1 MTAYLPR
8 IAVVG
13 RPNVGKSTLFNRLAG
28 KPLAIVDDRPGVT
41 RDRREARGRLGD
53 MELLLIDTAG
63 YDDGEKAGLDAE
75 MRTQT
80 EIALE
85 DADLCLFLID
95 ARTGVT
101 PLDRSFADVIRR
113 SGKPVVLVAN
123 KCEGRFGES
132 GLMDSYGLGLG
143 EPVPLSAAH
152 GGGIGDLYDAVET
165 GLGAMARDAKRY
177 RDDSENPPLRIAVI
191 GRPNAG
197 KSTLINALIGE
208 ERLITGPEAGITRDA
223 ISIDWMWDGRRVRL
237 HDTAGLRKRGKVNDR
252 LERMSAA
259 DTLRA
264 VKFAEVVLLIVDAG
278 HPLEKQDLHLAD
290 MAYKEGRAVAIAVS
304 KMDLVHQ
311 RDAFIKDIRTEFERL
326 LPQMTGAPILPIS
339 ALKKKGLETIMP
351 ALSRLHTDWD
361 AKVKTRDLN
370 DWLHEMIER
379 HPPPSI
385 NGRRVKPRY
394 ITQTKGRPPTFV
406 MMCSRASELP
416 ESYKRYLVNGL
427 REAFDLPGVP
437 IRLIV
442 KAGKNPYA
450 DGERGGS
457 APVRAG
463 APARASMPRIRQKP
477 KGAAGSVKKAGKPGK
492 AVGPRKRS

>member
-1 MTAYLPR
+1 MTAHLPR

-53 MELLLIDTAG
+53 MNLLLIDTAG
-63 YDDGEKAGLDAE
+63 YDDGEKSGLDAE

-80 EIALE
+80 EIALT

-95 ARTGVT
+95 ARAGVT
-101 PLDRSFADVIRR
+101 PLDETFADVIRR
-113 SGKPVVLVAN
+113 SGKPVVLLAN
-123 KCEGRFGES
+123 KCEGKPGEG
-132 GLMDSYGLGLG
+132 GLMDAYALGLG
-143 EPVPLSAAH
+143 DPVAISAAH
-152 GGGIGDLYDAVET
+152 GAGIGELYDAVED
-165 GLGAMARDAKRY
+165 GLGRDLAKYAKRHHA
-177 RDDSENPPLRIAVI
+177 REDEPPLRIAVI

-223 ISIDWMWDGRRVRL
+223 IAVDWMWDGRRVRL

-264 VKFAEVVLLIVDAG
+264 VKFAEVVLLMVDAG

-304 KMDLVHQ
+304 KMDLVHN
-311 RDAFIKDIRTEFERL
+311 REAFIKDIRVEFERL

-339 ALKKKGLETIMP
+339 ALKKKGLDTLMP
-351 ALSRLHTDWD
+351 ALSKLHSDWD

-379 HPPPSI
+379 HPPPSV

-427 REAFDLPGVP
+427 REAFELPGVP

-442 KAGKNPYA
+442 KAGKNPYV
-450 DGERGGS
+450 DGDRGGS
-457 APVRAG
+457 G
-463 APARASMPRIRQKP
+463 P
-477 KGAAGSVKKAGKPGK
+477 KADGKKK
-492 AVGPRKRS
+492 